1 MSATE
6 RTLFTGVRIFD
17 GTGSD
22 AFEGEVLLEGDRI
35 VQVGRAPG
43 TIATDARAIDGRGAT
58 LMPGLVECHAHITYP
73 NAVDRFYPHLYPP
86 AAVETTLMTVHNAR
100 VLLDH
105 GFTSAYSAGA
115 IKPGIETKLRAEI
128 DAGRIAG
135 PRLRTASME
144 VYFPGD
150 PDARPMP
157 KTDDELR
164 AFVRESKDEGVD
176 IIKLFLSGLDN
187 VLEQNDWEMVLSD
200 DAVALTAREATEHG
214 MWLSCHVR
222 PVAGLKQALR
232 NGFRVLYHVE
242 EVDDEA
248 LDLMEQR
255 KGEIFVGPTIG
266 GIALRA
272 ETANGATR
280 ETAERRLSAYR
291 ETVDRIRARGVR
303 VVPFGDYGFPGRP
316 HGHNARDLGYFV
328 RYLGFRPAEVLAA
341 ATKWGGELMARDR
354 YGLIAPGYVAD
365 LLLVDGDPTADVRVL
380 EDPAKLLAI
389 VQAGAFRK
397 APSSAGYGSLREPA
411 LGMTGG
417 SGS

>member
-1 MSATE
+1 MNATG
-6 RTLFTGVRIFD
+6 RTLFTNVRVFD
-17 GTGSD
+17 GTGGARFD
-22 AFEGEVLLEGDRI
+22 GQVLVED
-35 VQVGRAPG
+35 GR
-43 TIATDARAIDGRGAT
+43 IATLSRGSEALSADAHRIDGGGAT
-58 LMPGLVECHAHITYP
+58 LMPGMVECHAHITYP

-86 AAVETTLMTVHNAR
+86 AAVETTLMTVHNAQ

-115 IKPGIETKLRAEI
+115 IKPGIETKLREEI
-128 DAGRIAG
+128 EAGRITG

-157 KTDDELR
+157 QTNDELV

-187 VLEQNDWEMVLSD
+187 VLEQDDWEMVLSD
-200 DAVALTAREATEHG
+200 EAVALTAREATQQG

-255 KGEIFVGPTIG
+255 KNEIFVGPTIG

-272 ETANGATR
+272 EMANGETR
-280 ETAERRLSAYR
+280 ENAKRRLVAYK
-291 ETVDRIRARGVR
+291 ETIDRIRSRGVR

-328 RYLGFRPAEVLAA
+328 RYLGFTPAEALAA
-341 ATKWGGELMARDR
+341 ATKWGGEMMGRDR
-354 YGLIAPGYVAD
+354 FGLVEPGYVAD
-365 LLLVDGDPTADVRVL
+365 LLLVDGDPTNDVGVL
-380 EDPAKLLAI
+380 EDPTRLLTI
-389 VQAGAFRK
+389 MQAGAAHK
-397 APSSAGYGSLREPA
+397 SVAPGIRSLADSHR
-411 LGMTGG
+411 
-417 SGS
+417 

>member
-1 MSATE
+1 MNATG
-6 RTLFTGVRIFD
+6 RTLFTNVRVFD
-17 GTGSD
+17 GTGGARFDGQVLVEDGRIATVSRGSD
-22 AFEGEVLLEGDRI
+22 ALS
-35 VQVGRAPG
+35 A
-43 TIATDARAIDGRGAT
+43 DAHRIDGGGAT
-58 LMPGLVECHAHITYP
+58 LMPGMVECHAHITYP

-86 AAVETTLMTVHNAR
+86 AAVETTLMTVHNAL

-115 IKPGIETKLRAEI
+115 IKPGIETKLREEI
-128 DAGRIAG
+128 EAGRISG

-157 KTDDELR
+157 QTNDELV

-187 VLEQNDWEMVLSD
+187 VLEQDDWEMVLSD
-200 DAVALTAREATEHG
+200 EAVALTAREATQQG

-255 KGEIFVGPTIG
+255 KNEIFVGPTIG

-272 ETANGATR
+272 EMANGETR
-280 ETAERRLSAYR
+280 ENAKRRL
-291 ETVDRIRARGVR
+291 
-303 VVPFGDYGFPGRP
+303 
-316 HGHNARDLGYFV
+316 GHNARDLGYFV
-328 RYLGFRPAEVLAA
+328 RYLGFTPAEALAA
-341 ATKWGGELMARDR
+341 ATKWGGEMMGRDR
-354 YGLIAPGYVAD
+354 FGLVEPGYVAD
-365 LLLVDGDPTADVRVL
+365 LLLVDGDPTHDVGVL
-380 EDPAKLLAI
+380 EDPTRLLTI
-389 VQAGAFRK
+389 MQAGAVHK
-397 APSSAGYGSLREPA
+397 SVAAGIRGLADSHR
-411 LGMTGG
+411 
-417 SGS
+417 

>member
-1 MSATE
+1 MSGGE
-6 RTLFTGVRIFD
+6 RTVVRNVRIFD
-17 GTGSD
+17 GTGS
-22 AFEGEVLLEGDRI
+22 ASFGGEVLIDGDRI
-35 VQVGRAPG
+35 VLVSRVPDA
-43 TIATDARAIDGRGAT
+43 IDADARVIDGGGGT
-58 LMPGLVECHAHITYP
+58 LMPGMVECHAHITYP
-73 NAVDRFYPHLYPP
+73 NAVDRFYPYLYPP

-115 IKPGIETKLRAEI
+115 IKPGIEAKLRDEI

-157 KTDDELR
+157 QTNDELR
-164 AFVRESKDEGVD
+164 AFVRESKSEGVD

-187 VLEQNDWEMVLSD
+187 VLDQNDWEMVLSD
-200 DAVALTAREATEHG
+200 EAVAVTAREATEQG

-248 LDLMEQR
+248 LDLMEAR
-255 KGEIFVGPTIG
+255 KDEIFVGPTIG

-272 ETANGATR
+272 EKANGQTR
-280 ETAERRLSAYR
+280 EHAEQRLIAYR
-291 ETVDRIRARGVR
+291 ETVARIRARGVR

-316 HGHNARDLGYFV
+316 HGHNALDLAYFV

-341 ATKWGGELMARDR
+341 ATSTGGEMMARDR
-354 YGLIAPGYVAD
+354 FGRVAPGYVAD
-365 LLLVDGDPTADVRVL
+365 LLVVDGDPTRDVSVL
-380 EDPAKLLAI
+380 ADPAKLRVI
-389 VQAGAFRK
+389 MQAGALHK
-397 APSSAGYGSLREPA
+397 GLAAGV
-411 LGMTGG
+411 
-417 SGS
+417 